1 MSFSVTK
8 GFLKLNFR
16 IGGRK
21 PPGHNPL
28 VQNPPVRRFWTR
40 GLCSGV
46 YVRQSWNLAFKSA
59 MCDSVGF
66 IYTTLFTTSLATE
79 RGFWSRGVMSGGY
92 VRSPSQPVLKTFTA
106 PFLQPAPTDS
116 WRRGRHALL
125 RLQISRRQYPELE
138 VQETLG
144 LHDWWIYYG
153 SLMRP
158 F

>member
-66 IYTTLFTTSLATE
+66 IYTVQLYSPRALSLN
-79 RGFWSRGVMSGGY
+79 GDSDLGGLCPWVMSGHL
-92 VRSPSQPVLKTFTA
+92 PN
-106 PFLQPAPTDS
+106 
-116 WRRGRHALL
+116 
-125 RLQISRRQYPELE
+125 QY
-138 VQETLG
+138 
-144 LHDWWIYYG
+144 
-153 SLMRP
+153 
-158 F
+158 